1 MQIKE
6 INSVQSLSH
15 VQLFVT
21 PWIIA
26 RQASLFFTISQS
38 LFKLMLFESV
48 MPSNH
53 LILCCPLLFLPL
65 VFPSIRV
72 FPSGLALLIKWPN
85 YWGFSFSL
93 CPSSDYWGLISFR
106 IDLLAIQ
113 GTLKSLLQVPLFEII
128 RSSSLSLLY
137 DLTLTSIH
145 DYWKKHSFDYMNL
158 CWPSDV
164 SAF

>member
-1 MQIKE
+1 MYTTMTQCFADH
-6 INSVQSLSH
+6 SPL
-15 VQLFVT
+15 LFCPVT
-21 PWIIA
+21 KLCP
-26 RQASLFFTISQS
+26 QASLFFTISQS

-93 CPSSDYWGLISFR
+93 CPSSDY
-106 IDLLAIQ
+106 
-113 GTLKSLLQVPLFEII
+113 
-128 RSSSLSLLY
+128 
-137 DLTLTSIH
+137 
-145 DYWKKHSFDYMNL
+145 
-158 CWPSDV
+158 
-164 SAF
+164 

>member
-1 MQIKE
+1 MTQCFADH
-6 INSVQSLSH
+6 SPL
-15 VQLFVT
+15 LFCPVT
-21 PWIIA
+21 KLCP
-26 RQASLFFTISQS
+26 QASLFFTISQS